1 MEDSVIPMA
10 QPSRDPS
17 IEHEPH
23 LRDALHQADPSELTA
38 AQCLADEARRYG
50 LDQAVEHTVWDEP
63 ALADELAQPL
73 HDRRLTYAEWLDW
86 RIATTPSVR
95 TWWVTLGVVLAA
107 GPWGVVGALFG
118 ALFSGIGSG
127 GWSLIAVSVIA
138 PVTEEMMKIAVALW
152 VVEKRP
158 YLFRM
163 PIQIVLAA
171 LAGGLAFACI
181 ENWMY
186 IHVGAHSGPQVLDID
201 QATAISIN
209 WVLWRWTVCT
219 GLHATCSFLAGL
231 GVARMWSRAMAQR
244 TRPDI
249 AHAAPWIIAA
259 MVCHGLYNGV
269 VTIAEMSGWLQF

>member
-1 MEDSVIPMA
+1 MA

-23 LRDALHQADPSELTA
+23 LQDALHQPDPSERTA
-38 AQCLADEARRYG
+38 ARCLADEARRDG

-63 ALADELAQPL
+63 ALDELAPPSD
-73 HDRRLTYAEWLDW
+73 DRRLTYAEWLDW

-95 TWWVTLGVVLAA
+95 TWWVTFGVVLAA
-107 GPWGVVGALFG
+107 GPWGVVGALF
-118 ALFSGIGSG
+118 SGIGSA
-127 GWSLIAVSVIA
+127 GWGLIAVAVIA

-158 YLFRM
+158 YLFRT
-163 PIQIVLAA
+163 PTQIVLAA
-171 LAGGLAFACI
+171 LAGGLAFACM
-181 ENWMY
+181 ENWIY
-186 IHVGAHSGPQVLDID
+186 LFVGAHSGPQVLDID
-201 QATAISIN
+201 QATVISID
-209 WVLWRWTVCT
+209 WVLWRWLVCT

-231 GVARMWSRAMAQR
+231 GLARMWSRAMAHR

-249 AHAAPWIIAA
+249 AHAAPLIIAA

-269 VTIAEMSGWLQF
+269 VTIAEMIGWLKF